1 MTTVTHVEHL
11 LYGGRSLVG
20 YTDGG
25 ERIAGWPEV
34 ACEAIRA
41 SNHLTNHGAIPAPTV
56 YRVLG
61 DLKGVGH
68 LLPQA
73 LEQLCRGLQASLVAF
88 EVCDHRR
95 DPAESVT
102 DAVAL
107 LGRAA
112 RKAAD
117 LGQLLEDS
125 QAAISDQ
132 GYHTDDHPSLFDDDG
147 DLPQSRGHRHRR
159 SPAAE
164 GGGSRSVADPSGLW
178 PTIRPWPRSPNSW
191 LLYTSPSPRD

>member
-20 YTDGG
+20 FTEEG
-25 ERIAGWPEV
+25 ERVAGWPEV
-34 ACEAIRA
+34 AYEAIRA
-41 SNHLTNHGAIPAPTV
+41 INHLTGHGPIPAPTV
-56 YRVLG
+56 CRILG

-73 LEQLCRGLQASLVAF
+73 LEQLRRGLQASLAAF
-88 EVCDHRR
+88 DVYDHRR

-107 LGRAA
+107 LARAA
-112 RKAAD
+112 RKAGD
-117 LGQLLEDS
+117 LGQLLEDA

-132 GYHTDDHPSLFDDDG
+132 GYRTDEHPSLFDDDS
-147 DLPQSRGHRHRR
+147 DLR
-159 SPAAE
+159 
-164 GGGSRSVADPSGLW
+164 
-178 PTIRPWPRSPNSW
+178 
-191 LLYTSPSPRD
+191 